1 MTTQEDTLVKIT
13 LLIITSI
20 TALALLIRSLLT
32 GEDIPQGW
40 ALLIGSAWGA
50 LLGIGELSNRIT
62 SKAYK
67 EKSEEKEE
75 RGQNKRREGVEEDN
89 GT

>member
-1 MTTQEDTLVKIT
+1 MTTQEGTLIKIT

-50 LLGIGELSNRIT
+50 LLGIGELSDRIT
-62 SKAYK
+62 NKAYK

-75 RGQNKRREGVEEDN
+75 KGAK
-89 GT
+89 

>member
-1 MTTQEDTLVKIT
+1 MTTQEDTLIKIT

-32 GEDIPQGW
+32 GEDIPQDW

-50 LLGIGELSNRIT
+50 LLGIGELSNRIMNK
-62 SKAYK
+62 SYK

-75 RGQNKRREGVEEDN
+75 GG
-89 GT
+89 

>member
-1 MTTQEDTLVKIT
+1 MSTQEDTLIKIT

-20 TALALLIRSLLT
+20 TALALLVRSLLT

-50 LLGIGELSNRIT
+50 LLGIGELSNRIMNNR
-62 SKAYK
+62 AYK

-75 RGQNKRREGVEEDN
+75 RTKKED
-89 GT
+89 GTK

>member
-1 MTTQEDTLVKIT
+1 MDQENTIIRIT

-40 ALLIGSAWGA
+40 AFLIGSAWGA
-50 LLGIGELSNRIT
+50 LLGIGELSYRLKKN
-62 SKAYK
+62 SY
-67 EKSEEKEE
+67 SSDEEK
-75 RGQNKRREGVEEDN
+75 GVNEKKIKW
-89 GT
+89 G

>member
-1 MTTQEDTLVKIT
+1 MDQENTIIRIT

-40 ALLIGSAWGA
+40 AFLIGSAWGA
-50 LLGIGELSNRIT
+50 LLGIGELSYRLKKN
-62 SKAYK
+62 SY
-67 EKSEEKEE
+67 SSDEEK
-75 RGQNKRREGVEEDN
+75 GVNEKKDKVGVGN
-89 GT
+89 NDGTE

>member
-1 MTTQEDTLVKIT
+1 MTTQEDTLIKIT

-62 SKAYK
+62 NKAYK

-75 RGQNKRREGVEEDN
+75 KGAK
-89 GT
+89 

>member
-1 MTTQEDTLVKIT
+1 MTTQEDTLIKIT

-50 LLGIGELSNRIT
+50 LLGIGELSNRIMNR
-62 SKAYK
+62 SYK

-75 RGQNKRREGVEEDN
+75 KGAK
-89 GT
+89 

>member
-1 MTTQEDTLVKIT
+1 MTTQEDTLIKIT

-32 GEDIPQGW
+32 GEDIPQDW

-50 LLGIGELSNRIT
+50 LLGIGELSNRIMNK
-62 SKAYK
+62 SYK
-67 EKSEEKEE
+67 EKYEEKE
-75 RGQNKRREGVEEDN
+75 GG
-89 GT
+89 G

>member
-1 MTTQEDTLVKIT
+1 MITQEDTLIKIT

-32 GEDIPQGW
+32 GEDIPQDW

-50 LLGIGELSNRIT
+50 LLGIGELSNRIMNK
-62 SKAYK
+62 SYK
-67 EKSEEKEE
+67 EKSEEKE
-75 RGQNKRREGVEEDN
+75 GG
-89 GT
+89 G

>member
-1 MTTQEDTLVKIT
+1 MDQENTIIRIT

-40 ALLIGSAWGA
+40 AFLIGSAWGA
-50 LLGIGELSNRIT
+50 LLGIGELSYRLKKN
-62 SKAYK
+62 SY
-67 EKSEEKEE
+67 SSDEE
-75 RGQNKRREGVEEDN
+75 EGVNEKKDKVGVRN
-89 GT
+89 NDGTE

>member
-1 MTTQEDTLVKIT
+1 MTTQEDTLIKIT

-32 GEDIPQGW
+32 GEDIPQDW

-50 LLGIGELSNRIT
+50 LLGIGELSNRIMNK
-62 SKAYK
+62 SYK
-67 EKSEEKEE
+67 EKSEEKE
-75 RGQNKRREGVEEDN
+75 GG
-89 GT
+89 G

>member
-1 MTTQEDTLVKIT
+1 MTTQEDTLIKIT

-32 GEDIPQGW
+32 GEDIPQDW

-50 LLGIGELSNRIT
+50 LLGIGELSNRIMNK
-62 SKAYK
+62 SYK
-67 EKSEEKEE
+67 EKSEEKE
-75 RGQNKRREGVEEDN
+75 GGVK
-89 GT
+89 